1 MNALILHIP
10 RGFSQQSWKHN
21 HICTMPMGLFSIAN
35 LARSHGHNVM
45 VMNAS
50 GYRNRKNA
58 LGIIFDRIRQND
70 FRVIG
75 LPIHWHFTGYDVLYV
90 VDEIK
95 KAFPAIKTVAGG
107 LTASIYAREF
117 LAKSSSLDAVIQGD
131 GEIPFLKYIEELDK
145 EKHLQNL
152 SAVPNLYRRKGSEIR
167 FNGLTYA
174 TSEKEFSSLDFGISE
189 SIFEIDEY
197 QNGGSTFDALAG
209 KGEELS
215 EKKINE
221 RMFFLNIGRGCS
233 YNCVYCAGSRL
244 TFEKYYIRPRPIVRS
259 VASVLMTV
267 ADSYRCGFRKFHI
280 CFDQLFKGRD
290 QYFITLFKKMKAE
303 IGDDISICF
312 EHCDLPNNEFIDTC
326 SASFVKTMLTFSP
339 CFFMPK
345 IRKKFKGYSFTIS
358 ALKERLRYISKYDN
372 IETFIYFALTR
383 LDKWDRKSLQA
394 NISTMKELKT
404 EFKSMVA
411 AVPIIAEPGSPW
423 ISFADHYG
431 IRPSKITFDDF
442 WQNWKTP
449 FDRIDYKMCYNF
461 DSINDIFEEIS
472 SAMGRDVL
480 TKY

>member
-10 RGFSQQSWKHN
+10 RGFSHAAWKHN
-21 HICTMPMGLFSIAN
+21 HICTMPMGVFSIAN
-35 LARSHGHNVM
+35 FARSHGHNVM

-50 GYRNRKNA
+50 GYRNRENA
-58 LGIIFDRIRQND
+58 LGIILARIRQHD

-95 KAFPAIKTVAGG
+95 KAFPSIKTVIGG

-131 GEIPFLKYIEELDK
+131 GELPFLKFIEELDK
-145 EKHLQNL
+145 EEPLQNL
-152 SAVPNLYRRKGSEIR
+152 SSVPNLYWRKDSEIL

-174 TSEKEFSSLDFGISE
+174 TSEEEYSSLDFSISG

-197 QNGGSTFDALAG
+197 QNGGTTFDALAG

-215 EKKINE
+215 EKEINE
-221 RMFFLNIGRGCS
+221 RLFFLNIGRGCS

-244 TFEKYYIRPRPIVRS
+244 TFEKYFKRPRPIVRP
-259 VASVLMTV
+259 VNSVLKTV
-267 ADSYRCGFRKFHI
+267 EDSYRCGFRKFHI
-280 CFDQLFKGRD
+280 CFDPFFKGKD
-290 QYFITLFKKMKAE
+290 EYFITLFKKMRAE

-312 EHCDLPNNEFIDTC
+312 EHCDLPTNEFIDTC
-326 SASFVKTMLTFSP
+326 ACSFVKTMLTFSP
-339 CFFMPK
+339 CFFMPA
-345 IRKKFKGYSFTIS
+345 IRKRFKGYSFTIS
-358 ALKERLRYISKYDN
+358 ELKERLKYIARYGN
-372 IETFIYFALTR
+372 LETFIYFALTR
-383 LDKWDRKSLQA
+383 LDSWDRESLQA
-394 NISTMKELKT
+394 NIATMQELKR

-423 ISFADHYG
+423 LSFAEHFG
-431 IRPSKITFDDF
+431 IQPDNIAFDDF
-442 WQNWKTP
+442 WENWKTP
-449 FDRIDYKMCYNF
+449 FDRIDSKMCYRF
-461 DSINDIFEEIS
+461 DSVNDIFDEIS

-480 TKY
+480 TAY